1 MRRPLNVCSAMRI
14 LVVALGL
21 GLIACSPAPTPA
33 PSEADSV
40 VAFDEQGQ
48 FRLELELPKATYAA
62 GEPIEGI
69 ARLLFAGSGEIE
81 VGGSG
86 GGLIGF
92 SLIDVD
98 GPRDVGGGQDAS
110 CATYAFEPQGGYTSG
125 LTKSGGYSPDDPA
138 DDFAE
143 AFLNDPIY
151 RLPAGT
157 WEIHAWSNFLRKG
170 CELPETKLSAGVRI
184 VVTD

>member
-1 MRRPLNVCSAMRI
+1 MAM
-14 LVVALGL
+14 ALI
-21 GLIACSPAPTPA
+21 LIACGPAPTPSPTA
-33 PSEADSV
+33 AEPV
-40 VAFDEQGQ
+40 VAVDEQGQ
-48 FRLELELPKATYAA
+48 FRLELELPKTTYAA

-69 ARLLFAGSGEIE
+69 ARLLFAGPGEIK

-98 GPRDVGGGQDAS
+98 GRRDVGGGQDAS
-110 CATYAFEPQGGYTSG
+110 CADYAFEPQGGYTSG

-138 DDFAE
+138 DDFIE
-143 AFLNDPIY
+143 AFLNDPVY

-157 WEIHAWSNFLRKG
+157 WEIQAWSNFLRKG
-170 CELPETKLSAGVRI
+170 CALPETRLSASVRI

>member
-1 MRRPLNVCSAMRI
+1 MPSRTRHRLLLGTVM
-14 LVVALGL
+14 ALASL
-21 GLIACSPAPTPA
+21 AACGPAATPTPSGAVA
-33 PSEADSV
+33 PVIAADE
-40 VAFDEQGQ
+40 DGL

-69 ARLLFAGSGEIE
+69 TRLRYGGQGAVEVAGAA
-81 VGGSG
+81 

-92 SLIDVD
+92 SLVDVD
-98 GPRDVGGGQDAS
+98 GPRDVGGGQDAA
-110 CATYAFEPQGGYTSG
+110 CAPYRLDPANPITTA

-138 DDFAE
+138 DDFIE

-157 WEIHAWSNFLRKG
+157 WEIQSWTSFLGQG
-170 CELPETKLSAGVRI
+170 CTPPVTELRTSVRI
-184 VVTD
+184 TVAD